1 MRNPLYP
8 ALNREHGW
16 HGSYAAALQTLRHA
30 HNERVRQSIQHVI
43 TLLEQRTA
51 TGQPP
56 KTAPMALI
64 PADTHV
70 VDTSCG

>member
-1 MRNPLYP
+1 MYHAPD
-8 ALNREHGW
+8 REHGW
-16 HGSYAAALQTLRHA
+16 RGSMAAALQTLRHA

-56 KTAPMALI
+56 KTAPMAII

-70 VDTSCG
+70 VDTSYE